1 MRRILSFAKKKKRL
15 SPNTSDN
22 AGEMLVGYELKGKDL
37 GKLHKAASV
46 GDLTKLRQ
54 LIKKNNINELD
65 KQNRAPLHLA
75 CARGHADVVTL
86 LVENKSKLNICD
98 NENRSPLMKAV
109 QCEQEDC
116 AVILLGHDADPNL
129 VDINGQTALHLAAM
143 IPNISLV
150 MHLLEHGANINA
162 QDKDGCTP
170 LLLAITAKHQEM
182 AEYILKKGADVNAR
196 DRTGRT
202 ALMIAASN
210 GQINL
215 VKLLLHYGIDA
226 SLKEDKGWTAEDHAL
241 MNGHHACSHLIIE
254 HNTKKRLQ
262 SPHYGP
268 RKIKGVPN
276 TPDHAAK
283 VNIGFGGPAID
294 KEMIDDVSQIESFS
308 GESKSS
314 GDSWFSSTEED
325 GLECSSK
332 TTQKLNLTKLINS
345 SQQNK
350 ENMNEKTVDDKAQRT
365 SILQPADSDTIMVE
379 DLENDCQD
387 EEEINKNGWPTSPLQ
402 ARTSLRDSPKTV
414 SRSLSFPF
422 QKQVNSI
429 PLKGKKEGMS
439 GDEQEAQSLKMRSS
453 ISRIEAIDPVFSEPS
468 PDTILVQKTSPR
480 KNRRDLLLELGL
492 DEAEAEEN
500 TESPKDSE
508 SVTDISWKKSIGSL
522 VSAGVLSHM
531 NIRKNQDEDDSNW
544 DSESAS
550 DKNVSPT
557 KLPCDKQMRKVG
569 KMALQTPNEEL
580 SNIDTPINKPKT
592 PSEEIVCD
600 LRPPESEGSAD
611 SLKPKLSSYLSTQ
624 NQLPAELQHRSDINA
639 KTKNGNV
646 CEWQMSPIED
656 NKKENNSEWKNEDKR
671 IFRTTSIGG
680 KLYTECLQSENETYK
695 GTLLIHQKAE
705 EMVLNEKPKL
715 INSGGTAKVMR
726 VEENNR
732 MAIDEYVKVQAEED
746 KRTSHQEILTAGLKE
761 SPEEIHYNKNG
772 AGTTETSEDWS
783 GNDSCSEYNEDIV
796 IPPSENKEVTVLEE
810 ELEEE
815 NINNEHGRGGLNL
828 IKGQQESQGFFTEPK
843 NEQQTFKIYESN
855 PTENHGENSM
865 EHICALKEVSAKKE
879 LNLETVEEDHNKL
892 KELSTMKGEGNN
904 GAGYFSDLDS
914 DEYSDSH
921 KMDCV
926 AASKACSVKKA
937 ACLSKALMPP
947 TELVEFPSSRNEDFM
962 PKCFPHLNVRH
973 FESPDMKHY
982 PRTLPLTSMVAAK
995 PYLDEELEDDMQHFT
1010 NEVGMLKVVFLA
1022 LEKKKLQLQKE
1033 INVVKVNHI
1042 HQHKSGNGDSSKQLP
1057 SNLMTSVHIE
1067 TPTETF
1073 LSKDKK
1079 RPLFKGINLG
1089 SNEENSESH
1098 QRNQPKQ
1105 ADQELKSIE
1114 LKNIER
1120 LVRLQQMSAMNALS
1134 AFDDSTASEMSQDE
1148 ERAVNVCPSKTL
1160 MKPVNISDDLNDLT
1174 ESSGTATGGSEY
1186 SDPGHRNTAQLIAQL
1201 DSETV
1206 DSVSLLKIQNKVQ
1219 EDERAVEREKKRYSL
1234 LSEKVKYLE
1243 NERKELHQTLKGTR
1257 EIKSKLECQI
1267 VEKDID
1273 LNRLKFSTKQEQKKR
1288 KTAEMLCTKS
1298 RDQLEKKEF
1307 QYCEEMKAKHELEL
1321 TIRNLEMERETL
1333 ITNLQQ
1339 LSEQQKE
1346 LQSQFNKEQV
1356 QEEILNNSLQRRQ
1369 EIEVEDSM
1377 AVKKIEPLAQ
1387 CDNTYHEKAG
1397 MQQNCA
1403 LQEEVTKLKFDLHCV
1418 REQNQE
1424 VQEKYLEQIE
1434 TLKVKLDD
1442 AKKDLKC
1449 NEDTL
1454 TQNALQYNGQ
1464 LNSIKTEVSMLTSKL
1479 ELEKQN
1485 KDYLENEKEAIH
1497 SRLKETIQELECIQ
1511 EAKSELERILQ
1522 REHDEHVHSD
1532 EKMNNE
1538 ISNLHESNSTMSQ
1551 RLSKEEE
1558 KANDLDKKLHCAT
1571 LSFAEKSLLLQ
1582 SVQKDLKQSQIHLT
1596 EQEQMNKVQKEQISK
1611 YEICKIS
1618 LQERLAQ
1625 AHSDI
1630 TLLRQQLEDAQN
1642 KGIMKEKAAADVQ
1655 DRFNDMFT
1663 TLRGDSEQRI
1673 SLMEKR
1679 NEELMRKNIEQ
1690 REQMCKF
1697 ENEKI
1702 GREATL
1708 RQLQQELA
1716 DSLKKLSMSEAS
1728 LEVITR
1734 SRNEMEDEKLHLQ
1747 KQLEKLKVKLQ
1758 ETQDK
1763 NMQLERNIHQ
1773 LENALDDKE
1782 RNLIA
1787 NSWKI
1792 QEAVLASSQRTE
1804 ATKQLEEHIQRLE
1817 IENAKLDAFA
1827 KQQTN
1832 KFELMEKELQETESV
1847 RARLEDLITSLQAVK
1862 INLEDQL
1869 NQELQKQMILSQ
1881 NAKDSHQLWEEE
1893 LKSRSKLG
1901 LRLFQ
1906 LDKEKNDLSDQVD
1919 SEKKKVKKLAEVKQA
1934 VETRLAHEMTRNNE
1948 LQKELSRMR
1957 TLLKTIKKKLKD
1969 NETGQFVAQFNSIQ
1983 ELDQGG
1989 SETVATITEQK
2000 SKIHELSNQLEV
2012 ESVKCKRLESTNQEL
2027 SEQVIAMRVLQ
2038 KNHDQL
2044 EKRKQQLEEEVLSL
2058 KNQIETRRKD
2068 YSRLENY
2075 KRKTEEQARNE
2086 IKQKLEEVNAFFQTH
2101 HASKET
2107 LDHLKASNEL
2117 ESRNELEQKNKDLQ
2131 IELNKFRDSHLEGL
2145 NLKESTQMEIERYKE
2160 LYSEELKRRKS
2171 IAANLDRSNERL
2183 AETNAKL
2190 LKERI
2195 RSKSFIADSIHNKG
2209 LTTTHTLNESHL
2221 ESILGNC
2228 RDLGPTNRI
2237 LGSNLNPA
2245 EGGIPPSKKVESY
2258 LIKMQD
2264 ELQKSITKELA
2275 QANADLDSACS
2286 RISPLGSAACSLA
2299 SPNQVQDPVAT
2310 ATEQY
2315 LEVLKKNYMI

>member
-22 AGEMLVGYELKGKDL
+22 AGEMLGGYELKDKDL
-37 GKLHKAASV
+37 GKLHKAASI

-109 QCEQEDC
+109 QCEQEHC

-150 MHLLEHGANINA
+150 MQLLEHGANINA

-182 AEYILKKGADVNAR
+182 AEYILKKGADVNAT

-262 SPHYGP
+262 SPRYGP
-268 RKIKGVPN
+268 RKINGVPN
-276 TPDHAAK
+276 TPDDAAK
-283 VNIGFGGPAID
+283 VNFGFGGPAID
-294 KEMIDDVSQIESFS
+294 KELIDDVSQIESFS

-314 GDSWFSSTEED
+314 GNSWLSSNEED
-325 GLECSSK
+325 GLECSPK

-350 ENMNEKTVDDKAQRT
+350 ENMNEKTVDDKAQCT
-365 SILQPADSDTIMVE
+365 SILQPADSATIMVE

-387 EEEINKNGWPTSPLQ
+387 EEEINKNGWPTSPHQ
-402 ARTSLRDSPKTV
+402 ARTSLRDSPKSV
-414 SRSLSFPF
+414 SRSFSFPF
-422 QKQVNSI
+422 EKQANST
-429 PLKGKKEGMS
+429 PLKDKKEGMS
-439 GDEQEAQSLKMRSS
+439 LDEQEAQSLKKHSS
-453 ISRIEAIDPVFSEPS
+453 ISRIEAIDPVLTEPS
-468 PDTILVQKTSPR
+468 PDTIQVQKTLPR

-492 DEAEAEEN
+492 EEAEAEEN

-508 SVTDISWKKSIGSL
+508 SVSDISWKKSIGSL
-522 VSAGVLSHM
+522 VSAGVLSHT

-550 DKNVSPT
+550 DKNISPT
-557 KLPCDKQMRKVG
+557 KFNSMPCDKQMRKVG
-569 KMALQTPNEEL
+569 KMALQTPNEKL
-580 SNIDTPINKPKT
+580 SNIDSPINKPKT
-592 PSEEIVCD
+592 SSEAIVCD

-611 SLKPKLSSYLSTQ
+611 SLKTKLSSYLSTQ
-624 NQLPAELQHRSDINA
+624 NQVASELQHRSDINA

-646 CEWQMSPIED
+646 CEWQMFPIED
-656 NKKENNSEWKNEDKR
+656 NEKENNSEWKNEDKR
-671 IFRTTSIGG
+671 IFRTTSISG
-680 KLYTECLQSENETYK
+680 KLYTECLQSDNETCE

-705 EMVLNEKPKL
+705 EMDLNEEPKL
-715 INSGGTAKVMR
+715 TSSDGTAKVVR

-732 MAIDEYVKVQAEED
+732 MAVDEYVKVQAKED
-746 KRTSHQEILTAGLKE
+746 KRTSQQEILTAEMDE
-761 SPEEIHYNKNG
+761 SPEEIHNKKG
-772 AGTTETSEDWS
+772 AGTMETSEDWS
-783 GNDSCSEYNEDIV
+783 GNYSCSEFNEDIV

-815 NINNEHGRGGLNL
+815 KINTEYGCGGLNL

-843 NEQQTFKIYESN
+843 DEQQTFKIYESN
-855 PTENHGENSM
+855 TTENDGENSM

-879 LNLETVEEDHNKL
+879 LNRETVEEDHNKI
-892 KELSTMKGEGNN
+892 KELSTLKGEGNN
-904 GAGYFSDLDS
+904 GADYFSDLAS

-937 ACLSKALMPP
+937 VCLSKTLIQPA
-947 TELVEFPSSRNEDFM
+947 ELVEFPSSRNEDFM

-973 FESPDMKHY
+973 FESPDLKHY
-982 PRTLPLTSMVAAK
+982 PRTLPLASMVDAK
-995 PYLDEELEDDMQHFT
+995 PYLDEELEEDIQHFT
-1010 NEVGMLKVVFLA
+1010 NEM
-1022 LEKKKLQLQKE
+1022 
-1033 INVVKVNHI
+1033 NVAKVNHI
-1042 HQHKSGNGDSSKQLP
+1042 HQHNKLGNEDSSKQLP
-1057 SNLMTSVHIE
+1057 SNLMTSMHKE
-1067 TPTETF
+1067 TPAETF
-1073 LSKDKK
+1073 LTKDKK
-1079 RPLFKGINLG
+1079 GSLFKGINLG
-1089 SNEENSESH
+1089 SNEENYESH

-1105 ADQELKSIE
+1105 ADQKLKSIE

-1148 ERAVNVCPSKTL
+1148 ERAVNVKVSPSKTL

-1174 ESSGTATGGSEY
+1174 ESSATATGGSES

-1219 EDERAVEREKKRYSL
+1219 EDERAVEREKRRYTL

-1257 EIKSKLECQI
+1257 EMKSKLECQI

-1288 KTAEMLCTKS
+1288 KTAEMLCMKS
-1298 RDQLEKKEF
+1298 RNQLEKKESQF
-1307 QYCEEMKAKHELEL
+1307 YEEMKAKHELEL
-1321 TIRNLEMERETL
+1321 TIRTLEIERETL

-1339 LSEQQKE
+1339 LNEQQKE
-1346 LQSQFNKEQV
+1346 LQRQFNKEQV
-1356 QEEILNNSLQRRQ
+1356 LQEEILNNSLQGKQ

-1377 AVKKIEPLAQ
+1377 AVKKTEPRAQ
-1387 CDNTYHEKAG
+1387 CDNNYHEKAG
-1397 MQQNCA
+1397 MQHNCA
-1403 LQEEVTKLKFDLHCV
+1403 LQEEVTKLTFDLHCV
-1418 REQNQE
+1418 RERNQE

-1434 TLKVKLDD
+1434 TLKAKLDD

-1485 KDYLENEKEAIH
+1485 KDYLENEKEAFH
-1497 SRLKETIQELECIQ
+1497 SRLMETIQELECIQ

-1522 REHDEHVHSD
+1522 RERDERIRSD

-1538 ISNLHESNSTMSQ
+1538 ISNLHESNSNMSK

-1558 KANDLDKKLHCAT
+1558 KANDLDKQLHCAT
-1571 LSFAEKSLLLQ
+1571 LSFAEKNLLLESAQ
-1582 SVQKDLKQSQIHLT
+1582 RDLKQFQIHLT
-1596 EQEQMNKVQKEQISK
+1596 DQEQVNKVQKEQISK
-1611 YEICKIS
+1611 YEICKVS

-1642 KGIMKEKAAADVQ
+1642 KGIMKEKAVADVQ

-1663 TLRGDSEQRI
+1663 TLRGDSEHRI

-1679 NEELMRKNIEQ
+1679 NEELLRMNIEQ

-1708 RQLQQELA
+1708 RQLQQDLA

-1734 SRNEMEDEKLHLQ
+1734 SRNEMEDEKSHLQ

-1817 IENAKLDAFA
+1817 IENAKLDAVA

-1832 KFELMEKELQETESV
+1832 KFELMEKELHETESV
-1847 RARLEDLITSLQAVK
+1847 RVRLEDLITSLQGVK

-1869 NQELQKQMILSQ
+1869 SQELQKQVTLSQ

-1901 LRLFQ
+1901 LRVFQ
-1906 LDKEKNDLSDQVD
+1906 LDKEKNDLADQVD
-1919 SEKKKVKKLAEVKQA
+1919 SEKKKVKKLVEIKQS
-1934 VETRLAHEMTRNNE
+1934 VETRLAHEMKRNNE

-1957 TLLKTIKKKLKD
+1957 TLLKTIKKKLKE

-1983 ELDQGG
+1983 ELDQGV
-1989 SETVATITEQK
+1989 SETGATITEQK
-2000 SKIHELSNQLEV
+2000 SKIQELSNQLEV
-2012 ESVKCKRLESTNQEL
+2012 ESIKCKRLESTNQEL

-2038 KNHDQL
+2038 RNYDQL
-2044 EKRKQQLEEEVLSL
+2044 EKRKQQLEEEVLCL

-2117 ESRNELEQKNKDLQ
+2117 ESRNELEQKIKDLQ
-2131 IELNKFRDSHLEGL
+2131 MELNKLGASQQESL
-2145 NLKESTQMEIERYKE
+2145 NLKESTQNEIERYKE

-2195 RSKSFIADSIHNKG
+2195 RSKSFITDSIQNKS
-2209 LTTTHTLNESHL
+2209 LTTIHALNQSHL
-2221 ESILGNC
+2221 ESILGND
-2228 RDLGPTNRI
+2228 RDLGPTNRN
-2237 LGSNLNPA
+2237 LGSNLNAA
-2245 EGGIPPSKKVESY
+2245 EDGMPPSKRVESY

-2299 SPNQVQDPVAT
+2299 STNQVQDPVAT